1 VRKTLVLNIC
11 LWLSIAIILVN
22 LISCMDTASSK
33 TTSSPQDIRAI
44 VELAKN
50 AWIARD
56 ADALAQ
62 LFTPNGELIVPG
74 QRWQGQAKIR
84 SEVAKFAQQY
94 TDVKITIHRMI
105 VEDNSR
111 SVRVGE
117 AFASAKASACAEML
131 CQRAA
136 VEWHYED
143 TETATGKHNQA
154 DDAIVIEVQNGR
166 ISYWR
171 EYFDTSSK

>member
-1 VRKTLVLNIC
+1 
-11 LWLSIAIILVN
+11 
-22 LISCMDTASSK
+22 MDTASSK
-33 TTSSPQDIRAI
+33 NISLPQEIRAL
-44 VELAKN
+44 VELAQN

-84 SEVAKFAQQY
+84 EEVAKFAGQY
-94 TDVKITIHRMI
+94 TDVKITIHRTI
-105 VEDNSR
+105 FEGN
-111 SVRVGE
+111 
-117 AFASAKASACAEML
+117 
-131 CQRAA
+131 RAA

-143 TETATGKHNQA
+143 TETATGKRNQA

-171 EYFDTSSK
+171 EYFDMSSK

>member
-1 VRKTLVLNIC
+1 M
-11 LWLSIAIILVN
+11 ILVN
-22 LISCMDTASSK
+22 LTSCMDTTSGK
-33 TTSSPQDIRAI
+33 NTSSPQEMREI

-84 SEVAKFAQQY
+84 SEVAKFAGQY
-94 TDVKITIHRMI
+94 TNVKITIHSTI
-105 VEDNSR
+105 VEGN
-111 SVRVGE
+111 
-117 AFASAKASACAEML
+117 
-131 CQRAA
+131 RAA

-143 TETATGKHNQA
+143 TETATGKRNQA
-154 DDAIVIEVQNGR
+154 NDAIVIEVQNGR

-171 EYFDTSSK
+171 EYFDTGGK

>member
-1 VRKTLVLNIC
+1 
-11 LWLSIAIILVN
+11 
-22 LISCMDTASSK
+22 MDTTSSK
-33 TTSSPQDIRAI
+33 NTSSPQEIREI

-62 LFTPNGELIVPG
+62 LFTPNGELIIPG

-84 SEVAKFAQQY
+84 SEVAKFAGQY
-94 TDVKITIHRMI
+94 TNVKITIRSTI
-105 VEDNSR
+105 VEGN
-111 SVRVGE
+111 
-117 AFASAKASACAEML
+117 
-131 CQRAA
+131 RAA

-143 TETATGKHNQA
+143 METATGKHNQA
-154 DDAIVIEVQNGR
+154 NDAIVIEVQNGR

-171 EYFDTSSK
+171 EYFDTGGK

>member
-1 VRKTLVLNIC
+1 MDLAESKNI
-11 LWLSIAIILVN
+11 
-22 LISCMDTASSK
+22 
-33 TTSSPQDIRAI
+33 SSPQEIRAL

-50 AWIARD
+50 AWIDRD

-62 LFTPNGELIVPG
+62 LFTPDAQIIVPG

-84 SEVAKFAQQY
+84 TEVAKFARLY
-94 TDVKITIHRMI
+94 TDVQITIHRTI
-105 VEDNSR
+105 VDGN
-111 SVRVGE
+111 
-117 AFASAKASACAEML
+117 
-131 CQRAA
+131 QAA

-143 TETATGKHNQA
+143 TETATGKRSQA
-154 DDAIVIEVQNGR
+154 DDAIVIEVNNGR

>member
-1 VRKTLVLNIC
+1 
-11 LWLSIAIILVN
+11 
-22 LISCMDTASSK
+22 MDTASGK
-33 TTSSPQDIRAI
+33 NTSSPQDIRAI

-117 AFASAKASACAEML
+117 ASACAERL

-143 TETATGKHNQA
+143 TETATGKHNQV
-154 DDAIVIEVQNGR
+154 DDAIVIEVQNGQ

-171 EYFDTSSK
+171 EYFDASSK